1 METSGDRIVEEPG
14 SASGKALHTD
24 NTEGEEQC
32 VENDRSL
39 VPTPLRFLT
48 RPTQNKGKPVLV
60 ANAHRCPLLFDL
72 VVNRCLRLERNRRLD
87 PKQHPLL
94 HTTTAVDAFLAV
106 DKT

>member
-1 METSGDRIVEEPG
+1 METSGGHIVEEPG

-48 RPTQNKGKPVLV
+48 RPAQNKGKPVLV
-60 ANAHRCPLLFDL
+60 AKTQAILSVS
-72 VVNRCLRLERNRRLD
+72 VVVLQTEERSIMGGCWFHLKVLEE
-87 PKQHPLL
+87 
-94 HTTTAVDAFLAV
+94 LAPGRALWV
-106 DKT
+106 

>member
-1 METSGDRIVEEPG
+1 METSGGRIVEEPG

-39 VPTPLRFLT
+39 VPIPLRFLT

-60 ANAHRCPLLFDL
+60 AKTQAILSVS
-72 VVNRCLRLERNRRLD
+72 VVVLQTEERS
-87 PKQHPLL
+87 
-94 HTTTAVDAFLAV
+94 VMGGW
-106 DKT
+106 